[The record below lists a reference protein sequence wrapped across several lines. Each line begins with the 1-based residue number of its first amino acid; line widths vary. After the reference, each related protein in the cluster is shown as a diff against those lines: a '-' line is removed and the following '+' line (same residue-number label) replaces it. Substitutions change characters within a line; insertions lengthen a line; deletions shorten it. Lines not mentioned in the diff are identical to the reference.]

1 MRRTFWSLVLAGGL
15 IACGSEQKVEQTKAT
30 VVSGGGDSPLNL
42 GAVVVMVPEGWQ
54 SEPPSSSMRK
64 AQYVLPRQAG
74 DPEDAEMVVFYFGTG
89 SAGSV
94 EANLQRWR
102 GQMKGARGDTRKST
116 ANGLTVTTLDVKG
129 SYAASMGPMM
139 KSGKEKPNYR
149 MIASIIESPAG
160 AYYFKLTGPQKTVE
174 HWYSSFEQFI
184 NSAKGS

>member
-1 MRRTFWSLVLAGGL
+1 MRKYFWGFVVAGGL
-15 IACGSEQKVEQTKAT
+15 IACGSEQKVEQTKTMAVT
-30 VVSGGGDSPLNL
+30 QGVGSPLNL
-42 GAVVVMVPEGWQ
+42 GAIAVMVPEGWQ
-54 SEPPSSSMRK
+54 SQPPSSSMRK
-64 AQYVLPRQAG
+64 AQYALPRQAG
-74 DPEDAEMVVFYFGTG
+74 DSEDAEMVVFYFGTG
-89 SAGSV
+89 SAGSI

-116 ANGLTVTTLDVKG
+116 ANEMTVTTLDVTG

-149 MIASIIESPAG
+149 MIASIIESSAG

-174 HWYSSFEQFI
+174 YWHSSFEQFI